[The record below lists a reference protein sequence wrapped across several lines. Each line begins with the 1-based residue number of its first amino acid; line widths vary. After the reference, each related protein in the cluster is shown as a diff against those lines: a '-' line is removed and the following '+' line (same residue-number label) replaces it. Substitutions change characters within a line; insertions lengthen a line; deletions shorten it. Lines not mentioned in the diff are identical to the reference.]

1 MKEKDM
7 AISLKIQT
15 RVVMITLTLMI
26 AAVAVQAQSGRSTVR
41 GVVAD
46 ESAAREGKF
55 VVVIGATVELNR
67 GPSKLSATTD
77 DKGMYSFGRIPYGDY
92 TLSVLAPG
100 YRPYTLKFF
109 AGSDARVSIAVL
121 LLKE

>member
-1 MKEKDM
+1 M

-15 RVVMITLTLMI
+15 RVVMITLALMI
-26 AAVAVQAQSGRSTVR
+26 VALGVQAQSGRSTVG

-46 ESAAREGKF
+46 ESAARQGKF
-55 VVVIGATVELNR
+55 VGVIGATVELHR
-67 GPSKLSATTD
+67 GENKLSATTD
-77 DKGMYSFGRIPYGDY
+77 DKGVYSFGRISYGDY

-100 YRPYTLKFF
+100 YRPYTLRFS